1 MPTIPDNAGAGLSI
15 GNIAIWVR
23 DLARSVDFYTNG
35 LGLDVLATVDAGDI
49 QEVIVGRSGTG
60 SQLMLA
66 ARAGEPAS
74 PPAGIWKVF
83 LTSQDAAADYAR
95 ALAAGAVAVTEPYDL
110 AQFGVTIALVQDPDG
125 YLLEIGQIHPR

>member
-1 MPTIPDNAGAGLSI
+1 MPESAQASLSV

-35 LGLDVLATVDAGDI
+35 LGLEVLSTVDAGDI
-49 QEVIVGRSGTG
+49 REVIVGRAGQG

-66 ARAGEPAS
+66 ARSGEPAT
-74 PPAGIWKVF
+74 PPGGIWKVF
-83 LTSQDAAADYAR
+83 LTSPDARADYAR
-95 ALAAGAVAVTEPYDL
+95 ALAAGARSVAEPYDIER
-110 AQFGVTIALVQDPDG
+110 FGVTIGLVEDPDG

>member
-1 MPTIPDNAGAGLSI
+1 MSESSDAGLSI

-23 DLARSVDFYTNG
+23 DLPRSVDFYTTG

-49 QEVIVGRSGTG
+49 REVIVGRADVG

-66 ARAGEPAS
+66 ARSGEPAT
-74 PPAGIWKVF
+74 PPGGIWKVF
-83 LTSQDAAADYAR
+83 LTSRDARADYAR
-95 ALAAGAVAVTEPYDL
+95 ALAAGATAVGEPYDIER
-110 AQFGVTIALVQDPDG
+110 FGVTIALVEDPDG